1 MLGIYLLIKQS
12 LYFSVGEIIATNK
25 LNRMIESDK
34 CYRNKRQGSGL
45 QFSLVWL
52 GQPHEKVIFES
63 NLKEVFTCVT
73 LGSHLDAQI
82 LGLLK

>member
-63 NLKEVFTCVT
+63 RLEGGIYLCDFGKSFRRSDSWFT
-73 LGSHLDAQI
+73 
-82 LGLLK
+82 